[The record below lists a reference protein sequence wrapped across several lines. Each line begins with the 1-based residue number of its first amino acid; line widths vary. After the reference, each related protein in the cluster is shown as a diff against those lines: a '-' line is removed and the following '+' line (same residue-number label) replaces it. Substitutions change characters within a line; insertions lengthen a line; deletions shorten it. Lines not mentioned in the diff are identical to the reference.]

1 MLVPAEGL
9 IEIQSAVAPDRVGI
23 GKGRIP
29 VSAADQHGGQGSVAQ
44 ALIVILNVAPC
55 ENISYGACRDGG
67 CNRGAGA
74 PGEAELAF
82 YCGTCGGALN
92 VNARGSNIR
101 FYPSER
107 SVSSAAVDVYAVVA
121 VVVGCNRKGHGGIS
135 RIHGG
140 VVGIRAQKDGLIRYK
155 AMHRQPCMELSGD
168 VQGRVDTDSPDSGGR
183 GFKADKDQ
191 LSSGAAFKIL
201 ITDCQ
206 HRRV

>member
-1 MLVPAEGL
+1 M
-9 IEIQSAVAPDRVGI
+9 
-23 GKGRIP
+23 
-29 VSAADQHGGQGSVAQ
+29 
-44 ALIVILNVAPC
+44 NVAPC

-121 VVVGCNRKGHGGIS
+121 VVDVLLMLLDGIMKE
-135 RIHGG
+135 I
-140 VVGIRAQKDGLIRYK
+140 IRVK
-155 AMHRQPCMELSGD
+155 A
-168 VQGRVDTDSPDSGGR
+168 T
-183 GFKADKDQ
+183 
-191 LSSGAAFKIL
+191 
-201 ITDCQ
+201 
-206 HRRV
+206 